1 MFVVAPCYYEIKM
14 NSSIDTQ
21 LTVSLYLNIN
31 DGLFPLRRVLRLNL
45 MHTHKNTHILHIAPT
60 LPSMLSLLPAVTF
73 QFHFLFLSQSV
84 FSSFCHPICLLV
96 SQYFLHLSPHASLSV
111 SSLFSHSSVY
121 ITLSKSPP
129 LSTSSYVSLLLFLF
143 FVN

>member
-1 MFVVAPCYYEIKM
+1 MLLWNKNELFHWHPAD
-14 NSSIDTQ
+14 S
-21 LTVSLYLNIN
+21 VSLYLNIN

-96 SQYFLHLSPHASLSV
+96 SQNFLHLSPHASLSV

-129 LSTSSYVSLLLFLF
+129 LSVLLCLPHRMSLSLLFLF